1 MIKLIDFATILQVW
15 QKNLWPNRV
24 SAIESNSAM
33 IYLGGIEGKNML
45 TTPTFFGYFHE
56 NDLAGVNSGHLC
68 ADNSYRSRGLY
79 VFPEYRG
86 IIYYQCPYHDIR
98 GLYVFPEYRGMGIGS
113 KLLTATIQQ
122 AETEEATLVWSL
134 PRRTSWNTYRRAGF
148 TQTSDWFKTET
159 SDENAYCAF
168 DLMGK

>member
-45 TTPTFFGYFHE
+45 TTPTFFGYFHD
-56 NDLAGVNSGHLC
+56 NNLAGVNSGHLC

-86 IIYYQCPYHDIR
+86 
-98 GLYVFPEYRGMGIGS
+98 MGIGS

-122 AETEEATLVWSL
+122 AEVEEATLVWSL

-168 DLMGK
+168 DLMGKQI

>member
-1 MIKLIDFATILQVW
+1 MIKLIDFATIFQIW
-15 QKNLWPNRV
+15 QKYLWPDRA
-24 SAIESNSAM
+24 SPIETNSAM

-56 NDLAGVNSGHLC
+56 NNLAGVNSGHLC
-68 ADNSYRSRGLY
+68 ADNTYRS
-79 VFPEYRG
+79 
-86 IIYYQCPYHDIR
+86 R

-122 AETEEATLVWSL
+122 AEVEEAKLVWSL
-134 PRRTSWNTYRRAGF
+134 PRRTSWYTYRRAGF